1 MIGLG
6 AATAAIAGVNAGT
19 GLMNTYMQWQNLQ
32 YQKHV
37 QSQIF
42 GREDS
47 SIRRRVRDLKAAG
60 LSPVLAA
67 GQGAGTGGVV
77 KTNAPQV
84 DLRAGE
90 LLAMMKMKQDIEVTE
105 EQKKLIQAQ
114 ARNANASADLTSWD
128 LSRYVASKLPSNAA
142 GWAKEVAEIFQLLQG
157 KIGPAFTSPT
167 QKEKDDYHKNKADD
181 LRNDMPDY
189 IKKRAGL

>member
-77 KTNAPQV
+77 KTNAP
-84 DLRAGE
+84 R
-90 LLAMMKMKQDIEVTE
+90 
-105 EQKKLIQAQ
+105 
-114 ARNANASADLTSWD
+114 
-128 LSRYVASKLPSNAA
+128 
-142 GWAKEVAEIFQLLQG
+142 
-157 KIGPAFTSPT
+157 
-167 QKEKDDYHKNKADD
+167 
-181 LRNDMPDY
+181 
-189 IKKRAGL
+189 